1 MTSYLCLQAKEDATE
16 LLAEKAR
23 LEAQKASLE
32 EGSVKALAEVTK
44 KVSTIGNIVHSS
56 VPTSHTEDDNLQI
69 KTWHPEGPNA
79 KVEKRDDILSH
90 HEVMYKL
97 DILDQDRGSFA
108 RAPSLPLN
116 LVLSI
121 SRRHESCRTSWFLPH
136 QRWCR
141 PESGND

>member
-1 MTSYLCLQAKEDATE
+1 MSLYACLTGISGNQAKEDATE

-32 EGSVKALAEVTK
+32 EGATKALAELTK

-79 KVEKRDDILSH
+79 KVEKKDDILSH

-97 DILDQDRGSFA
+97 DILDQERGAA
-108 RAPSLPLN
+108 RLAIHRFYGYQILT
-116 LVLSI
+116 V
-121 SRRHESCRTSWFLPH
+121 
-136 QRWCR
+136 
-141 PESGND
+141 